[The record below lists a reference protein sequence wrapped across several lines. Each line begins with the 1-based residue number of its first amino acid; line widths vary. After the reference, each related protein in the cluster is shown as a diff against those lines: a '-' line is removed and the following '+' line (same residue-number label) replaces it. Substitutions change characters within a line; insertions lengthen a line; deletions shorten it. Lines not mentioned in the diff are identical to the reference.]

1 MIIILKQGANK
12 EQVTEITH
20 WIETNANVQVNPI
33 FGSMTTILGL
43 VGDTSSV
50 DMGLIRSNELVED
63 VKRVSEPYKKA
74 NRKFHPDDT
83 VIEIE
88 NLKLG
93 GGYFQ
98 TIAGPCSVESEEQ
111 IIEVARAVKA
121 AGAKM
126 LRGGAFK
133 PRTSPYS
140 FQGMRAEGLE
150 LLLKAKK
157 ETGLPI
163 VSELMSLSHLDL
175 FADVDVI
182 QIGARNMQNFEL

>member
-1 MIIILKQGANK
+1 MIIILKPGVEK
-12 EQVTEITH
+12 DQVQQLSNWLENSADVH
-20 WIETNANVQVNPI
+20 VNPI

-83 VIEIE
+83 VLQIGEEKI
-88 NLKLG
+88 G
-93 GGYFQ
+93 GGHFQ
-98 TIAGPCSVESEEQ
+98 VIAGPCSVESEEQ
-111 IIEVARAVKA
+111 ILKVARAAKA

-133 PRTSPYS
+133 PEPPLTLS
-140 FQGMRAEGLE
+140 RACGQ
-150 LLLKAKK
+150 KVWNCCWKPKK
-157 ETGLPI
+157 KPVCQLY
-163 VSELMSLSHLDL
+163 L
-175 FADVDVI
+175 
-182 QIGARNMQNFEL
+182 N